1 MPKAKACPSAFLGK
15 NKKTRPAVCRSCSL
29 AGFFGVK
36 NLAKAVLITGAS
48 RGIGAATAALF
59 AKNGYRVAIN
69 YHQQQQRAEQLA
81 AQLRQQGE
89 TVITVPGDV
98 ASPEQAKAVVDCA
111 ETQLGGLSVLVN
123 NAGIAQQK
131 LITDITNSDY
141 DRMLGV
147 NLNGVFYCCRAAA
160 EYMLRRHAG
169 SIVNV
174 SSVWGVQG
182 ACMETH
188 YSAAKAGVAGFTKAL
203 AKELGP
209 SNIRV
214 NCVAPGVIQTEMNAN
229 FSAEELAALADQ
241 TPLCRL
247 GTADE
252 VAEAIYFLAEKGSFI
267 TGQILGV
274 DGGFC

>member
-1 MPKAKACPSAFLGK
+1 M
-15 NKKTRPAVCRSCSL
+15 

-81 AQLRQQGE
+81 AQLRQQGA

-98 ASPEQAKAVVDCA
+98 ASPEQAKAVVDLA
-111 ETQLGGLSVLVN
+111 EVQLGGLSVLVN

-160 EYMLRRHAG
+160 EYMLRQHAG